1 MQQITY
7 QNKFNRTQARGI
19 KLLPILSIWAAV
31 LVSAFVFLI
40 FVSDELNPIRE
51 FYLFPWVLLTG
62 VVVAMPNVYLWYRN
76 SFHLFH
82 PLTLAAWSYFLP
94 AFFAGGLILAAGFSE
109 PYYLAFIQ
117 NIHYDLPLTMLVI
130 MLGYIGLTIGFFLP
144 LGRKLGE
151 AAGKMLPN
159 WEWKPENL
167 FFPGF
172 VLLILGFFNNIF
184 GFVVGVLGYQKL
196 AEIGQY
202 DGMLFLMTL
211 LWLQA
216 SFLLWLVLFKRNK
229 LDFNAVLTV
238 GVLMV
243 TGLLKALYAGNR
255 GGLYQLFILIFMAY
269 LLSGRQFKLKQG
281 MIAGGSLILVIFI
294 GMIYGTTFR
303 SIKGTEEQVGVDQ
316 YTENIFATFEEVGK
330 RDNVKTLEQGFS
342 SLAERLDTVSVLAV
356 VVSNY
361 EDLKPYEEGY
371 GLDNNIWKDTAT
383 FFIPRVVWAD
393 KPVASEPRLYSELY
407 FDYGENS
414 FPITPMGDLLRNYG
428 FWGVFLGMALLGF
441 VLRLIYV
448 SLMDIQPGSIWR
460 ITFFYMLLT
469 SVSYEGFYGTII
481 PYFFK
486 VGFIS
491 MIGILIVHFLV
502 KKSVQPKF

>member
-1 MQQITY
+1 M
-7 QNKFNRTQARGI
+7 
-19 KLLPILSIWAAV
+19 
-31 LVSAFVFLI
+31 
-40 FVSDELNPIRE
+40 
-51 FYLFPWVLLTG
+51 
-62 VVVAMPNVYLWYRN
+62 
-76 SFHLFH
+76 
-82 PLTLAAWSYFLP
+82 
-94 AFFAGGLILAAGFSE
+94 
-109 PYYLAFIQ
+109 
-117 NIHYDLPLTMLVI
+117 
-130 MLGYIGLTIGFFLP
+130 
-144 LGRKLGE
+144 
-151 AAGKMLPN
+151 
-159 WEWKPENL
+159 
-167 FFPGF
+167 
-172 VLLILGFFNNIF
+172 
-184 GFVVGVLGYQKL
+184 
-196 AEIGQY
+196 
-202 DGMLFLMTL
+202 
-211 LWLQA
+211 
-216 SFLLWLVLFKRNK
+216 
-229 LDFNAVLTV
+229 
-238 GVLMV
+238 

-255 GGLYQLFILIFMAY
+255 GGLFHLFTLICLAY
-269 LLSGRQFKLKQG
+269 ILSGRQFKLKQG

-383 FFIPRVVWAD
+383 FFIPRAVWAD

-448 SLMDIQPGSIWR
+448 SLFEFQPGSIWR
-460 ITFFYMLLT
+460 ITLFYMLLT

-491 MIGILIVHFLV
+491 IIGILIVHFLV